1 VTSERPN
8 INRVERRS
16 DFTHFINYPY
26 LRNARDPHWIPPLRM
41 AERERLSPKHNPF
54 FQHADIEM
62 FLARR
67 NGEIVGRIA
76 AIDDRL
82 HNETHHDNV
91 AMFGFFEAADEVAAR
106 ALLEAAELWAAARGR
121 AHLRG
126 PINPA
131 LNESA
136 GLLIDGFDT
145 DPMLLMPHNPPE
157 YAAFIEAAGYR
168 KIKDLFAWLYA
179 TDRPIPPVAERLA
192 ARVQARHGI
201 HVRPLEMAEFARETE
216 WLREVYCGAWENN
229 WGFVPPTVDEFRRL
243 AKELKPIF
251 DRRGAVCAEIDGKP
265 VACAIAI
272 PDINQA
278 LKGTSGR
285 LFPLAL
291 IRLLFRSRIIDQG
304 RLLLLGV
311 LPAYR
316 GFGLPPLLMLQL
328 HRQTV
333 GTRYRRVEF
342 SWVLEDNKDVNQPAE
357 MIGATRYKTYRIYQK
372 TLG

>member
-1 VTSERPN
+1 
-8 INRVERRS
+8 
-16 DFTHFINYPY
+16 
-26 LRNARDPHWIPPLRM
+26 M

-91 AMFGFFEAADEVAAR
+91 AMFGFFEAADQAAAR
-106 ALLEAAELWAAARGR
+106 ELLEAAERWAAARGPR
-121 AHLRG
+121 TSGDRSTRRST
-126 PINPA
+126 
-131 LNESA
+131 SA

-145 DPMLLMPHNPPE
+145 DAMLLMPHNPPE

-168 KIKDLFAWLYA
+168 RSRTSSRGSMPPTAD
-179 TDRPIPPVAERLA
+179 PPVAERLA

-229 WGFVPPTVDEFRRL
+229 WGFVPPTIDEFRRL

-304 RLLLLGV
+304 RLLPRCAARVSRIRIATAPDAPTPSPDSRHALPPGGV
-311 LPAYR
+311 LVGAR
-316 GFGLPPLLMLQL
+316 GQQG
-328 HRQTV
+328 R
-333 GTRYRRVEF
+333 
-342 SWVLEDNKDVNQPAE
+342 QPA
-357 MIGATRYKTYRIYQK
+357 R
-372 TLG
+372 